1 MAKKSKKSK
10 RAKAKKKGKA
20 PRATFDRPAAKVT
33 SQRQAA
39 VAAAPKRGE
48 KVDFRE
54 EYRYVLK
61 DLKRLGILA
70 AVMLAVLL
78 ALAALIA

>member
-10 RAKAKKKGKA
+10 RRTASKARA
-20 PRATFDRPAAKVT
+20 PKATFDRPVTKAKPT
-33 SQRQAA
+33 TQAA
-39 VAAAPKRGE
+39 TPARSD

-61 DLKRLGILA
+61 DLRRLAILA

-78 ALAALIA
+78 VLSAVIT